1 MIAAAMS
8 VLGFTHKHRQ
18 PTKFPLPTNIAKQS
32 RAQQLEYLKK
42 AASLIVDKFVFNY
55 NSVITS
61 KHFEINY
68 GQKRMV
74 VNGKY
79 CVDV

>member
-8 VLGFTHKHRQ
+8 VLGFTHKQRQ
-18 PTKFPLPTNIAKQS
+18 PTKFPLPKNIAKQS
-32 RAQQLEYLKK
+32 RAQQLEFLKK

-79 CVDV
+79 WVDV